1 MNRAICILLTAV
13 ALSGTA
19 AEPLTPDAEPNKTGY
34 PTVAAALEA
43 LKAKPGTKVT
53 VSEKWTTIEDM
64 EGRDIVLWSFTHP
77 EHPAHPSVVK
87 RAMQARADG
96 FYIDMNVRCEVVDR
110 AACAALVRSFQTL
123 NEKVRQAARDGN

>member
-1 MNRAICILLTAV
+1 MIRSICLLLAAV
-13 ALSGTA
+13 AMAGAT
-19 AEPLTPDAEPNKTGY
+19 AEPPTPDAEPNKTGY
-34 PTVAAALEA
+34 ATVAAALEG

-64 EGRDIVLWSFTHP
+64 EGKGIVLWSFTHP
-77 EHPAHPSVVK
+77 GHPAHPAVVK

-96 FYIDMNVRCEVVDR
+96 YYIDMNVRCEAADK
-110 AACAALVRSFQTL
+110 AACNALVRSFQAL